1 LSKKGAIV
9 NNAGAR
15 KIICTIAGFLTLV
28 AYTNASNCGE
38 RPDRNSELPSPLVY
52 LRTIDPTILQ
62 DIRYATPNNFTG
74 QRVPG
79 YNAAECVLV
88 REVAEALAE
97 VQADLRSLQLSLKVY
112 DCYRPES
119 AVRAFVAWVNANAS
133 AEPSRSYY
141 PRLTKSELLAQ
152 HYIAELSTHSRGI
165 AVDLT
170 MVPLAKMA
178 VAPFHPTV
186 HYGPCTGP
194 VKKRSPDN
202 SLDMGTGF
210 DCFDPRSYTVSS
222 EITSEQRKARQ
233 MLVDLMTKHGFKNY
247 AREWWHFTYQYSEN
261 EQQFDVPIEPL
272 AGDLRSS
279 VGLSRNAQ

>member
-1 LSKKGAIV
+1 V

-15 KIICTIAGFLTLV
+15 KTICTIVGFLALL
-28 AYTNASNCGE
+28 AYANASNSGE
-38 RPDRNSELPSPLVY
+38 RPDQNSNLPTPLVY
-52 LRTIDPTILQ
+52 LRMIDPTILQ
-62 DIRYATPNNFTG
+62 DMRYATSNNFTG

-88 REVAEALAE
+88 RDVAEALAR
-97 VQADLRSLQLSLKVY
+97 VQADLRSLQFSLKVY

-119 AVRAFVAWVNANAS
+119 AVRAFVTWAS
-133 AEPSRSYY
+133 ANVSAETSRSYY

-170 MVPLAKMA
+170 MVPLSKPA
-178 VAPFHPTV
+178 VTPFDPTA
-186 HYGPCTGP
+186 HYGPCTGS
-194 VKKRSPDN
+194 VTERSPDN

-222 EITSEQRKARQ
+222 EITSEQRSARQ
-233 MLVDLMTKHGFKNY
+233 MLVDSMTKYGFKNY
-247 AREWWHFTYQYSEN
+247 DREWWHFTYQYSDN
-261 EQQFDVPIEPL
+261 EQRFDVPIEPL

-279 VGLSRNAQ
+279 VGLSINSASRNAQ

>member
-1 LSKKGAIV
+1 M
-9 NNAGAR
+9 NNTGAR
-15 KIICTIAGFLTLV
+15 KTFCTIVGSLALL
-28 AYTNASNCGE
+28 AYTKASNSGE
-38 RPDRNSELPSPLVY
+38 QPDQNSELPPPLVY

-62 DIRYATPNNFTG
+62 DMRYASSNNFTG

-88 REVAEALAE
+88 RDVAEALAQ

-112 DCYRPES
+112 DCYRPEI
-119 AVRAFVAWVNANAS
+119 AVRAFVGWAS
-133 AEPSRSYY
+133 ADVSAETSSSYY
-141 PRLTKSELLAQ
+141 PRLTKSELLVQ

-170 MVPLAKMA
+170 MVPLPKLA
-178 VAPFHPTV
+178 VTPFDPTA

-194 VKKRSPDN
+194 VTKRSPDN

-222 EITSEQRKARQ
+222 EITSEQRSARQ
-233 MLVDLMTKHGFKNY
+233 MLVDSMTKYGFKNY
-247 AREWWHFTYQYSEN
+247 EREWWHFTYQYYEN
-261 EQQFDVPIEPL
+261 EQRFDVPIEPL

-279 VGLSRNAQ
+279 VGLTINSASRNAQ